1 MPCRRRANPFP
12 ASTRRL
18 GAPGRSAPSS
28 NSSPYRSRLEG
39 GKRNCWQQCRGRGLP
54 TTSLLSW
61 QHHARRIIL
70 HVCGSPAATH
80 GPSWCKNFRMTLVGQ
95 STLEQVW
102 IRSWCYA
109 AGQSGRIH
117 RRIAIFRLR
126 HPPTHR
132 TKVSAAWDS
141 GRRARESGQPE
152 IHTSLARQVPPQRQS

>member
-12 ASTRRL
+12 ASTRRP

-28 NSSPYRSRLEG
+28 SNSPCHSHLEG
-39 GKRNCWQQCRGRGLP
+39 GKRNWWQQCRGRGLP

-80 GPSWCKNFRMTLVGQ
+80 GPSWCKNCRMTLVGQ

-102 IRSWCYA
+102 IKRKSWCYS

-132 TKVSAAWDS
+132 TKTLAAYWQTS
-141 GRRARESGQPE
+141 ARER
-152 IHTSLARQVPPQRQS
+152 AA